1 MTSKPDAT
9 SKPGATPKPSLPPK
23 SGNARKSGQTPQAEP
38 ASQPDAT
45 PDQTQLAARFW
56 DSAAGFWRGRSARW
70 AWLLTL
76 LVAVIVVLELAVQY
90 AMNLW
95 YRYFFDAFGRKDA
108 TAVWTETLVFIPL
121 VAASVTL
128 AILSVWARMATQR
141 RWREWLSRYL
151 IDHWL
156 ADSHYLALELDAS
169 ELPEYRIAEDARV
182 ATEVPVDLA
191 YGLLTAVLTAIV
203 FTFVLWRIGGS
214 LAIHALGTSFVMPAY
229 LVISVIVYSA
239 VLTTAML
246 AIGRHLPKA
255 VEVKN
260 QAEAELRS
268 KASSLRQI
276 EEPARTKVK
285 KAAQLRGL
293 RKVLNKVIHRWRDL
307 AGELMR
313 FTLLS
318 HANLVIAP
326 AIAWILCAPKYLGGT
341 MSLGEVAQA
350 AAAFVSVQTALN
362 WVVGNYQHLAEWT
375 ASVNRVSSL
384 LFTWDHIDDSHAG
397 KVERKQGSGDEIR

>member
-1 MTSKPDAT
+1 MTANPNAAAKLDPTPDRN
-9 SKPGATPKPSLPPK
+9 P
-23 SGNARKSGQTPQAEP
+23 
-38 ASQPDAT
+38 T
-45 PDQTQLAARFW
+45 PDQAQLASRFW
-56 DSAAGFWRGRSARW
+56 ESAGGFWRGRPARG
-70 AWLLTL
+70 AWSLTL
-76 LVAVIVVLELAVQY
+76 LIVAIVILELAVQY

-95 YRYFFDAFGRKDA
+95 YRHFFDAFGRKDA
-108 TAVWTETLVFIPL
+108 SAVWTQTLIFIPL
-121 VAASVTL
+121 VAASVAF
-128 AILSVWARMATQR
+128 AILSVWARMSTQR

-151 IDHWL
+151 INHWL
-156 ADSHYLALELDAS
+156 ADSHYLALELDAG

-203 FTFVLWRIGGS
+203 FIAVLWRIGGS
-214 LAIHALGTSFVMPAY
+214 LEIHVLGVNFLLPAY
-229 LVISVIVYSA
+229 LVIAVIIYSA
-239 VLTTAML
+239 VLTSAML
-246 AIGRHLPKA
+246 AIGRHMPKA

-268 KASSLRQI
+268 VASSLRQI
-276 EEPARTKVK
+276 DEPPRAFKK

-293 RKVLNKVIHRWRDL
+293 RNVLNKVIHRWRDL

-313 FTLLS
+313 FTMLS
-318 HANLVIAP
+318 HANILIAP
-326 AIAWILCAPKYLGGT
+326 AIAWILCAHNFLLGT
-341 MSLGEVAQA
+341 MTLGEVAQA

-384 LFTWDHIDDSHAG
+384 LFAWDRID
-397 KVERKQGSGDEIR
+397 KTK

>member
-9 SKPGATPKPSLPPK
+9 PKASPSPK
-23 SGNARKSGQTPQAEP
+23 SSPARKSGQACKPEQTPEP
-38 ASQPDAT
+38 GAT
-45 PDQTQLAARFW
+45 PDQTQLASRFW
-56 DSAAGFWRGRSARW
+56 ESAAGFWRGRSARW

-76 LVAVIVVLELAVQY
+76 LIVAIVVLELAVQY

-108 TAVWTETLVFIPL
+108 TAVWTETLIFIPL
-121 VAASVTL
+121 VAASVML
-128 AILSVWARMATQR
+128 AIISVWARMATQR

-156 ADSHYLALELDAS
+156 ADSHYLALDLDAS
-169 ELPEYRIAEDARV
+169 ETPEYRIAEDARV

-203 FTFVLWRIGGS
+203 FIVVLWRIGGS
-214 LAIHALGTSFVMPAY
+214 LAIGAFGMSFVIPAY

-239 VLTTAML
+239 ALTTAML

-268 KASSLRQI
+268 MASRLRQI
-276 EEPARTKVK
+276 DEPARTTDK

-307 AGELMR
+307 ARELMR

-318 HANLVIAP
+318 HANLLIAP
-326 AIAWILCAPKYLGGT
+326 AIAWILCSPKYLGGT

-362 WVVGNYQHLAEWT
+362 WVVGNYQRLAEWT

-384 LFTWDHIDDSHAG
+384 LLTWDHIDDA
-397 KVERKQGSGDEIR
+397 Q

>member
-95 YRYFFDAFGRKDA
+95 YRYFFYAFGRKDA

-151 IDHWL
+151 IDQWL

-169 ELPEYRIAEDARV
+169 ELPEYRIAE
-182 ATEVPVDLA
+182 
-191 YGLLTAVLTAIV
+191 
-203 FTFVLWRIGGS
+203 
-214 LAIHALGTSFVMPAY
+214 
-229 LVISVIVYSA
+229 
-239 VLTTAML
+239 
-246 AIGRHLPKA
+246 
-255 VEVKN
+255 
-260 QAEAELRS
+260 
-268 KASSLRQI
+268 
-276 EEPARTKVK
+276 
-285 KAAQLRGL
+285 
-293 RKVLNKVIHRWRDL
+293 
-307 AGELMR
+307 
-313 FTLLS
+313 
-318 HANLVIAP
+318 
-326 AIAWILCAPKYLGGT
+326 
-341 MSLGEVAQA
+341 
-350 AAAFVSVQTALN
+350 
-362 WVVGNYQHLAEWT
+362 
-375 ASVNRVSSL
+375 
-384 LFTWDHIDDSHAG
+384 
-397 KVERKQGSGDEIR
+397 